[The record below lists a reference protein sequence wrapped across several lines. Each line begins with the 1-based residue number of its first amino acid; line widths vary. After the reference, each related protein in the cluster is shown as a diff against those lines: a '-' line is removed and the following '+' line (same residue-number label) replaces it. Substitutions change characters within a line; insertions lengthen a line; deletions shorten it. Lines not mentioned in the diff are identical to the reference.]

1 MLDKMNLT
9 AVIPM
14 LTKTHSA
21 FVSLHKCTL
30 YTLTFSHNFFRNI
43 TQDHLID
50 VATCGTFDTCCITS
64 NLSNTMFEFHGVLA
78 MFLLTSCKDDDIQ
91 DKTWHSLDTQY
102 YKAALIIPHKAGV
115 SAFESPEQTQ
125 FTCQ

>member
-14 LTKTHSA
+14 LTKTLSA

-30 YTLTFSHNFFRNI
+30 YTSTFSHNFFRNI

-50 VATCGTFDTCCITS
+50 VATHGACDTCCITS
-64 NLSNTMFEFHGVLA
+64 NLSNTMFEFHGGVLA

-91 DKTWHSLDTQY
+91 DKT
-102 YKAALIIPHKAGV
+102 
-115 SAFESPEQTQ
+115 
-125 FTCQ
+125 